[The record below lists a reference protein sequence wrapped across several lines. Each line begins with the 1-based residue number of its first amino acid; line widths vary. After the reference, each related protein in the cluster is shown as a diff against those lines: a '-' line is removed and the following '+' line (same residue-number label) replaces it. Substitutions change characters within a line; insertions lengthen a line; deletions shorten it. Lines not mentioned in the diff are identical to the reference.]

1 VTIILN
7 YMIKSTI
14 TKITQFENCIV
25 AKAPNKRIIYIPQEN
40 GDVIVELVRML
51 SKEDQERLKDAQ
63 PEGNQ
68 HIVRGKVFVTT
79 LLFTKESFENL
90 RVFINVVSE
99 LDSETYTK
107 PVTI

>member
-1 VTIILN
+1 
-7 YMIKSTI
+7 MIKSTI

>member
-1 VTIILN
+1 
-7 YMIKSTI
+7 MIKSTI

-25 AKAPNKRIIYIPQEN
+25 AKAPNKRIIYVPQEN

-90 RVFINVVSE
+90 RVFINVVSD

-107 PVTI
+107 PITI

>member
-1 VTIILN
+1 MSKT
-7 YMIKSTI
+7 TI
-14 TKITQFENCIV
+14 TKIIQFQNCIV

-40 GDVIVELVRML
+40 GNVIVELVRML
-51 SKEDQERLKDAQ
+51 SKEDQEQFKDAE

-68 HIVRGKVFVTT
+68 HIVRGKVFVTS
-79 LLFTKESFENL
+79 LLFTQETFENF

-107 PVTI
+107 PITI

>member
-1 VTIILN
+1 MTIIPN

-25 AKAPNKRIIYIPQEN
+25 AKAPNKRIIYVPQEN

-90 RVFINVVSE
+90 RVFINVVSD

-107 PVTI
+107 PITI